1 MPILL
6 GILGCFLAFACG
18 ARPEDRA
25 LFGEAAGK
33 RSTASAGAESAGGS
47 DREVS
52 SGGSAPPVT
61 GGASVIDAS
70 PGGASGTDPAPGGAS
85 GTDPAPG
92 GVTGIDA
99 SPGGAS
105 GTDPA
110 SGGATGTDAS
120 PGGASGTDP
129 GPAPGGASVTDA
141 APGGTD
147 AALGG
152 ASVTDATA
160 SGGAMTAGLVHRYS
174 FGGSGTTA
182 TDSIGAADGTV
193 VNATLMGGDV
203 TLSGE
208 TSDQY
213 VELPSTLISGLTSAT
228 FEVWVTWN
236 GGSAWQRIFDFGDND
251 GPGPGNQGTSGTS
264 YLFLTPNAAN
274 RSGPLRVLYSFSGP
288 DDEKTLVDAEVA
300 VPVSTMTHIAVVVDD
315 AAETLELY
323 LDGASAGRATMTGT
337 LADLH
342 VENSWLGRSQFS
354 ADPEFAGTI
363 HEFRIYA
370 AARTAAQI
378 QASRS
383 AGPDALPTD

>member
-70 PGGASGTDPAPGGAS
+70 PGGASGTDPAPGGA
-85 GTDPAPG
+85 
-92 GVTGIDA
+92 
-99 SPGGAS
+99 
-105 GTDPA
+105 
-110 SGGATGTDAS
+110 TGTDAS
-120 PGGASGTDP
+120 PGGATGTD
-129 GPAPGGASVTDA
+129 ASPGGASVTDA

-152 ASVTDATA
+152 ASVTGATA

-378 QASRS
+378 QASRG